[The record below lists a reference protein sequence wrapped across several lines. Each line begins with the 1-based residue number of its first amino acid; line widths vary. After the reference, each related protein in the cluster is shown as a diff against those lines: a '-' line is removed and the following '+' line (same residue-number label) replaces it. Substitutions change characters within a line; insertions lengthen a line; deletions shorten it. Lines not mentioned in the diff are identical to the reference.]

1 MTKMHLDWRA
11 RLGRGKAKI
20 SMANVPRS
28 APILVVSVNT
38 NFKQADKKLIESYEA
53 QVNELRGK
61 LETTE
66 DSLRQ
71 KSEELSNILD
81 EERGKATKFNLEKKE
96 LSDLRLRLENQLAD
110 AQRLNE
116 SLQSELDRVRSE
128 HSNMERELRAQID
141 ELRTSSSNSR
151 SVGNSALER
160 ENEDLRNE
168 LREQQEITDEV
179 RREAQEFLREMRMLS
194 ERSGSSFEREEQL
207 ENQVNKLE
215 EEVKDWRNRYART
228 KTQLRSLRASSIG
241 LTIQQDAA
249 KYARESGFTGED
261 GLVKDVHV
269 TKFQISIDELLRTAR
284 TNDPERVVD
293 YMKAVVVNVMRI
305 TKDIDESSSNSGD
318 LAQQQSKLKSR
329 VSATAN
335 NLITASKNFAAAKGL
350 SPISLLDAAASHL
363 TTAVV
368 ELVRTVK
375 IRPTPA
381 GELEDD
387 DDGVL
392 PAVDT
397 TGFFPQRDGT
407 PEKQAPPYLGLRND
421 RESAI
426 SSIYSS
432 AGSPRE
438 STATRPRSSSAK
450 DTWASRRPLSRNGPL
465 ANGANG
471 INGSKTL
478 APGPIGFG
486 IRTQESDVEDLK
498 VRSCRHEL

>member
-1 MTKMHLDWRA
+1 L
-11 RLGRGKAKI
+11 
-20 SMANVPRS
+20 
-28 APILVVSVNT
+28 
-38 NFKQADKKLIESYEA
+38 
-53 QVNELRGK
+53 
-61 LETTE
+61 
-66 DSLRQ
+66 
-71 KSEELSNILD
+71 KSEELSNALND
-81 EERGKATKFNLEKKE
+81 ERRKATAFNSEKKE

-110 AQRLNE
+110 ARNLNE
-116 SLQSELDRVRSE
+116 NLQSELDRVRSE
-128 HSNMERELRAQID
+128 QSNMERELRAQID
-141 ELRTSSSNSR
+141 ELRASNTGKR
-151 SVGNSALER
+151 GANNAELER
-160 ENEDLRNE
+160 ENQELRNE
-168 LREQQEITDEV
+168 LREQQEVTEEV

-207 ENQVNKLE
+207 ASQVNKLE
-215 EEVKDWRNRYART
+215 DEVKDWRNRYART

-249 KYARESGFTGED
+249 KYARESGFTDED

-269 TKFQISIDELLRTAR
+269 TKYQISIDELLRTAR

-305 TKDIDESSSNSGD
+305 TQDIDESSSNTGD
-318 LAQQQSKLKSR
+318 LAQQQAKLKSR

-375 IRPTPA
+375 IKPTPA

-397 TGFFPQRDGT
+397 TGFFPNRDERQ
-407 PEKQAPPYLGLRND
+407 EKQAPPFLGLRND
-421 RESAI
+421 RTSAI
-426 SSIYSS
+426 SSVYSS

-438 STATRPRSSSAK
+438 STATRPRSSLAK
-450 DTWASRRPLSRNGPL
+450 DTWASRRPLSRNGPNMNGMNR
-465 ANGANG
+465 ANGKRN
-471 INGSKTL
+471 TP
-478 APGPIGFG
+478 PGPIGFG
-486 IRTQESDVEDLK
+486 IRTHESDVEELK
-498 VRSCRHEL
+498 VCRAKSKLRFTK